1 MGCLLDFYCVTIK
14 EDTCISYPHYHSLS
28 SLEIIRVN
36 EQSFQNYEQKFKTLS
51 FLVVWEMVSLMEMP
65 AEVTVCM
72 AKARFHPEA
81 SVSTAQFPGS
91 TEDMAEI

>member
-1 MGCLLDFYCVTIK
+1 
-14 EDTCISYPHYHSLS
+14 
-28 SLEIIRVN
+28 
-36 EQSFQNYEQKFKTLS
+36 
-51 FLVVWEMVSLMEMP
+51 MVSLTEMP